1 MKSKD
6 RLVFDTNV
14 LVSAAL
20 IEDSFPAQAFRKA
33 RQIGEILSSVA
44 AAEELN
50 DVLGRDKFNRYIT
63 REDRERFLVAF
74 IQAATFIEV
83 RTGLW
88 LAVIPKMTSSWN
100 SPSMVTHPVS

>member
-6 RLVFDTNV
+6 RFVFDTNV

-74 IQAATFIEV
+74 IQALTFIY
-83 RTGLW
+83 
-88 LAVIPKMTSSWN
+88 
-100 SPSMVTHPVS
+100 VTDRIGASLGSQKINISDS